1 MPITKPA
8 DFPLCQWFDLTEP
21 ISDEDRKFCEG
32 ELLLDAHK
40 RGLELIGAECQA
52 TIQSLRAAV
61 RNHNL
66 TITSAAPAAPR
77 CQSK

>member
-1 MPITKPA
+1 VT
-8 DFPLCQWFDLTEP
+8 FPLSQWFDLTEP

-40 RGLELIGAECQA
+40 RGLELAGAECQA
-52 TIQSLRAAV
+52 TIKSLRDAV

-66 TITSAAPAAPR
+66 AVSAASVKR
-77 CQSK
+77 